1 MRSPSADLAWREA
14 VRHSEHFYCWMLH
27 QPRVATLVDEGRA
40 PWHARLRRSI
50 GRAHVRDVDRTT
62 RELQQWLRRH
72 EVPSLELLLIQGR
85 PTIHQL
91 VWIEAPFQ
99 WSDVADERRQLEHNS
114 DARSTFSTRLDSGDD
129 GTEICGSFSPRHCT
143 CSSANVELSG
153 VRSQYILGTVAEE
166 SSNQIEIRPL
176 AIADRLLGTLR
187 DPRAE
192 VERQQVFPRQVDQFA
207 AIDFDDDVTLDDL
220 KQLAR
225 VPEEEIKRT
234 LAALVGEPVVPKD
247 WGGEQMDLWT
257 TRLLVD
263 GRQTSA
269 AFLLKGKSAFR
280 PMTIDVLGRRGDQID
295 RMADTAAEL
304 LVLQHCHEVTPRVVS
319 MLRAYAS
326 DYRNPRR
333 YLVIDGFD
341 TFRILRAAGR
351 L

>member
-1 MRSPSADLAWREA
+1 MRPPSADLSWREA

-27 QPRVATLVDEGRA
+27 QPRVATLVDEDRA

-50 GRAHVRDVDRTT
+50 GRAHVSEVNRMA

-72 EVPSLELLLIQGR
+72 EVPSLELLLIQGQ
-85 PTIHQL
+85 PTTREF

-99 WSDVADERRQLEHNS
+99 WSDVADERRHLEHNS
-114 DARSTFSTRLDSGDD
+114 DVRSTFSTHLDIGD
-129 GTEICGSFSPRHCT
+129 GRIEVCGSFSPRHCT
-143 CSSANVELSG
+143 CSSANVELAG
-153 VRSQYILGTVAEE
+153 VRSQYIVGTVAAETAHRV
-166 SSNQIEIRPL
+166 EIRPL

-187 DPRAE
+187 NPWAE
-192 VERQQVFPRQVDQFA
+192 VERQEVFPRQVDQFA
-207 AIDFDDDVTLDDL
+207 AIDFDDDVTYDDL
-220 KQLAR
+220 ERLSR
-225 VPEEEIKRT
+225 VPEEEVKRA
-234 LAALVGEPVVPKD
+234 LAALLGESVIPKD

-269 AFLLKGKSAFR
+269 AFLLKGMSAFR

-333 YLVIDGFD
+333 YLIIDGFD
-341 TFRILRAAGR
+341 TFRILKSVGWV
-351 L
+351 